1 MAEDSRPQSSG
12 KLLRL
17 LLAAVALA
25 VIAAVAYIGSVLLF
39 GSNLSDISLRWLNP
53 WGGPNS
59 GVEAVPVEPTFTST
73 PATLATFTPE
83 PRHTPTSASSPVPTH
98 TPTPSYPE
106 AMVATETLNV
116 RGGPGTN
123 YGIVGQVNAGQRFRI
138 TGRDAAGEWLRI
150 CCPAG
155 ANRESWV
162 SAQYTQIN
170 RQIAS
175 LPTVLPPPTPTP
187 TATIPA
193 SELSEVDLSQPPR
206 GGFPPPG
213 GINPLTGLPLP
224 PGRAATRP
232 VIVCINN
239 DIAARPQF
247 GISQADVMYEFLM
260 EGFSL
265 TRFSAVFY
273 GTESEEIGPV
283 RSARLINYFLGALYD
298 AALFC
303 SGASDDIR
311 YLLRDRNQLFP
322 YFDNDLDDPES
333 TRYSRSEGNDY
344 RTRLRT
350 SSVMTR
356 QWLTDRFAEAAPSI
370 QGFTFGG
377 PAAGGAPANLIQ
389 IPYPSVTAS
398 QVFYRYDAGSGRYL
412 RLMGALPHQDGN
424 NGQQVGV
431 ENVIV
436 QFIEHEP
443 VRIQED
449 IYGSLSLYIR
459 PFGTGRAIIFRDGLA
474 FEGVWRN
481 ERSGELPRFY
491 AADGSEIPLK
501 AGRSW
506 ISIVPLTYEIPYQ

>member
-1 MAEDSRPQSSG
+1 MAEDPRPQSSG
-12 KLLRL
+12 KLLRFV
-17 LLAAVALA
+17 LAAVALT
-25 VIAAVAYIGSVLLF
+25 VIIAIAYIGGVLLF
-39 GSNLSDISLRWLNP
+39 DPSLSDISLRWLNP
-53 WGGPNS
+53 WDGPNG
-59 GVEAVPVEPTFTST
+59 GVEEIQTQPTFTAT
-73 PATLATFTPE
+73 PVALVTFTPG
-83 PRHTPTSASSPVPTH
+83 PQYTPTNTPSPMPTD

-106 AMVATETLNV
+106 ALVSTETLNL

-123 YGIVGQVNAGQRFRI
+123 YGIVGQVVVGQRFLI
-138 TGRDAAGEWLRI
+138 TGRDAAGEWVRI

-155 ANRESWV
+155 ANRESWI
-162 SAQYTQIN
+162 SAQFAQIN
-170 RQIAS
+170 RPIAS
-175 LPTVLPPPTPTP
+175 LPVALAPQTPTP

-193 SELSEVDLSQPPR
+193 SELSEVDLSQPAR

-213 GINPLTGLPLP
+213 GVNPLTGQPLAA
-224 PGRAATRP
+224 GRAVTRP

-273 GTESEEIGPV
+273 GTESTQIGPM
-283 RSARLINYFLGALYD
+283 RSARLVNYFLGALYD
-298 AALFC
+298 AGLFC

-333 TRYSRSEGNDY
+333 NRYSHSVGNDY

-350 SSVMTR
+350 SSAMIR
-356 QWLTDRFAEAAPSI
+356 RWLTDRFLEQAPSV
-370 QGFTFGG
+370 QGFTFG
-377 PAAGGAPANLIQ
+377 AAGADGASANLIQ

-398 QVFYRYDAGSGRYL
+398 QVFYRYEADSGRYL
-412 RLMGALPHQDGN
+412 RFLGAAPHHDGN
-424 NGQQVGV
+424 NGQQVAV
-431 ENVIV
+431 ENVII
-436 QFIEHEP
+436 QYIPHEP
-443 VRIQED
+443 VRIEED
-449 IYGSLSLYIR
+449 VYGSLSLFIR

-474 FEGVWRN
+474 YEGTWRN
-481 ERSGELPRFY
+481 DRSGELPRFF

-501 AGRSW
+501 AGQSW
-506 ISIVPLTYEIPYQ
+506 ISIVPLTYEIAYQ